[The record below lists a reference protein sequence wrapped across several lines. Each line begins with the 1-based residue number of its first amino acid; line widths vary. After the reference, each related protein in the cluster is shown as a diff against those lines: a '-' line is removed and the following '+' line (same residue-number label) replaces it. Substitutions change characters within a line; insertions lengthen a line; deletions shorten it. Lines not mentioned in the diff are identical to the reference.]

1 MPQLSSDI
9 RFLDLDFVWS
19 ASEFN
24 SSLDVCVVQFNPV
37 NALIHATVICGKE
50 LNSVPVVFCVWLQ
63 IMLWIAWH
71 GICLSC
77 GETYQKIHWRLT
89 RTSLYANTHPLVMMC
104 GVEFKKIHS
113 LLSTYYF
120 CHLCGR
126 VQVREW
132 SVLCKMIN
140 GRVRRCRTIIVWP
153 EITHNQWSLSIYHL
167 W

>member
-1 MPQLSSDI
+1 MDASALVEHCVSWWCRAYHMPQLSSDI
-9 RFLDLDFVWS
+9 RFLDLNFVWS
-19 ASEFN
+19 PSEFN

-37 NALIHATVICGKE
+37 NALIHTTVMCRKE
-50 LNSVPVVFCVWLQ
+50 LNSVLVVFCVWLQ
-63 IMLWIAWH
+63 IMMWIAWH

-120 CHLCGR
+120 CVEGFR
-126 VQVREW
+126 WE
-132 SVLCKMIN
+132 N
-140 GRVRRCRTIIVWP
+140 GACFAKWLTV
-153 EITHNQWSLSIYHL
+153 ESGDAEQ
-167 W
+167 